1 MKKHPEEKILGIESC
16 LSQGRIFNAYNL
28 ASTARKAFPD
38 NVRIAQLYALS
49 LARLGSTEKAKNC
62 LEDLYN
68 RGHHDSETAGILGR
82 VYKDVLKK
90 SGDIKYAYLSRDTYL
105 RSFES
110 LKEYY
115 LGINASTMSYIL
127 GEKKKAEKIARQTI
141 DIIDLQK
148 EKDYWCLA
156 SLGEAYLILNDLS
169 ASTQFYK
176 KAREE
181 AHGNYGDLNS
191 TYQQICF
198 IEKYA
203 RVPVELLAIF
213 KPPGIITFSGHM
225 IDRADRKVPRFPDFA
240 AGSVKKE
247 IAIVLDE
254 LDAGIGYCS
263 AACGADILF
272 IEAMIERGAEVNVYL
287 PFCAEDFLK
296 TSVSYAGIEWEDRFF
311 AILEKTS
318 VKYITEEGYFG
329 NDSLFSF
336 LNCVIM
342 GMSIIRARLLLTEPE
357 LLVVLGSAAKHPKQ
371 GSTSELLSRW
381 PYKEKIRII
390 DPTGLNPPAAG
401 SGKHKEKAKSAEP
414 PVAGI
419 PTGVI
424 HSMQCILFA
433 EIIGPGK
440 AAEERTPYFMHDIL
454 KAVSERLKNLD
465 GKPKIFS
472 LWGDIIHAVFDG
484 AKDALE
490 FASMLMDV
498 ILGTKWGFDD
508 TEQSINIRTALHAG
522 PVFIGIDP
530 ITEKHNAYGTQ
541 VDRAACMR
549 SIAVPGCIYA
559 SEEFTALLVV
569 ETGDMYR
576 YEYVGGHDLSDDL
589 QSCEMYHLSRREDF
603 SFLIS
608 DYKRQRKLSGQKGE
622 TSQETRVIDSLQMD
636 IFSYLK
642 TDIQEKT
649 EKEEKGDSFQWLTPY
664 MTREKFR
671 KGDILFN
678 KGDIADKIYYLDKGT
693 LRLKEIN
700 VTAGRG
706 ELIGETGIFS
716 PFHTRTVSAICE
728 TDLYAFT
735 MDQEKMISLL
745 YKKPSF
751 LFDLIK
757 LSIKRFTT
765 NLIKTVDEK
774 QKIEHELKVAQAIQS
789 SMLPKNFP
797 KRDEF
802 DIYATMEPAREVGGD
817 FYDFFFV
824 DKERLCFII
833 GDVSGKG
840 VPAALFMVISK
851 TLLKIEALH
860 GMQPHEVLWR
870 VNEMLIP
877 DNEECMFVT
886 VFCAVLNTKTG
897 ELQYSNAG
905 HNPPLVTVKGRPFR
919 FMSLEKSVVLGAFPG
934 SQFTTEKITMEKDDT
949 ILLYT
954 DGVNEAMNPE
964 SKQYSNRRFE
974 NTLNQLTGKS
984 VNEILNGLREDV
996 RKFVK
1001 KASQSDDITM
1011 LAVKYIG

>member
-1 MKKHPEEKILGIESC
+1 
-16 LSQGRIFNAYNL
+16 
-28 ASTARKAFPD
+28 
-38 NVRIAQLYALS
+38 
-49 LARLGSTEKAKNC
+49 
-62 LEDLYN
+62 
-68 RGHHDSETAGILGR
+68 GR

-141 DIIDLQK
+141 DIIDRQK

-169 ASTQFYK
+169 ASIQFYK

-311 AILEKTS
+311 ATLEKTS

-424 HSMQCILFA
+424 HSMQCILFT

-454 KAVSERLKNLD
+454 QAVSERLKYLD

-472 LWGDIIHAVFDG
+472 LWGDIMHAVFDG
-484 AKDALE
+484 AKDTLE

-508 TEQSINIRTALHAG
+508 TEKSINIRTALHAG

-549 SIAVPGCIYA
+549 SI
-559 SEEFTALLVV
+559 
-569 ETGDMYR
+569 
-576 YEYVGGHDLSDDL
+576 
-589 QSCEMYHLSRREDF
+589 
-603 SFLIS
+603 
-608 DYKRQRKLSGQKGE
+608 
-622 TSQETRVIDSLQMD
+622 
-636 IFSYLK
+636 
-642 TDIQEKT
+642 
-649 EKEEKGDSFQWLTPY
+649 
-664 MTREKFR
+664 
-671 KGDILFN
+671 
-678 KGDIADKIYYLDKGT
+678 
-693 LRLKEIN
+693 
-700 VTAGRG
+700 
-706 ELIGETGIFS
+706 
-716 PFHTRTVSAICE
+716 
-728 TDLYAFT
+728 
-735 MDQEKMISLL
+735 
-745 YKKPSF
+745 
-751 LFDLIK
+751 
-757 LSIKRFTT
+757 
-765 NLIKTVDEK
+765 
-774 QKIEHELKVAQAIQS
+774 
-789 SMLPKNFP
+789 
-797 KRDEF
+797 
-802 DIYATMEPAREVGGD
+802 
-817 FYDFFFV
+817 
-824 DKERLCFII
+824 
-833 GDVSGKG
+833 
-840 VPAALFMVISK
+840 
-851 TLLKIEALH
+851 
-860 GMQPHEVLWR
+860 
-870 VNEMLIP
+870 
-877 DNEECMFVT
+877 
-886 VFCAVLNTKTG
+886 
-897 ELQYSNAG
+897 
-905 HNPPLVTVKGRPFR
+905 
-919 FMSLEKSVVLGAFPG
+919 
-934 SQFTTEKITMEKDDT
+934 
-949 ILLYT
+949 
-954 DGVNEAMNPE
+954 
-964 SKQYSNRRFE
+964 
-974 NTLNQLTGKS
+974 
-984 VNEILNGLREDV
+984 
-996 RKFVK
+996 
-1001 KASQSDDITM
+1001 
-1011 LAVKYIG
+1011 

>member
-127 GEKKKAEKIARQTI
+127 GERKKAEKIAQQTI

-148 EKDYWCLA
+148 GKDYWCLA

-169 ASTQFYK
+169 ASIQFYK

-318 VKYITEEGYFG
+318 VKYITEEGSFG

-357 LLVVLGSAAKHPKQ
+357 LLLVLGSAAKHPKQ
-371 GSTSELLSRW
+371 GSTSELFSRW
-381 PYKEKIRII
+381 PHKEKIRII

-401 SGKHKEKAKSAEP
+401 SGKHKEKAKSAELP
-414 PVAGI
+414 HAGT

-440 AAEERTPYFMHDIL
+440 ASEERTPYFMHDIL
-454 KAVSERLKNLD
+454 KAVSERLKYLD

-472 LWGDIIHAVFDG
+472 LWGNIMHAVFDG

-498 ILGTKWGFDD
+498 ISGTKN
-508 TEQSINIRTALHAG
+508 INIRAALHAG

-608 DYKRQRKLSGQKGE
+608 DYKRQRRLSGQKGE

-636 IFSYLK
+636 IFSYLE
-642 TDIQEKT
+642 TDIQEKP

-671 KGDILFN
+671 KGDTLFN

-735 MDQEKMISLL
+735 LNQEKMISLL

-789 SMLPKNFP
+789 NMLPKNFP
-797 KRDEF
+797 KSDEF

-817 FYDFFFV
+817 FYDFFFI

-840 VPAALFMVISK
+840 VPAALFMVVSK
-851 TLLKIEALH
+851 TLLRIEAMH
-860 GMQPHEVLWR
+860 VMQPHEVLWR

-886 VFCAVLNTKTG
+886 VFCAVLNIKTG

-905 HNPPLVTVKGRPFR
+905 HNPPLVAVKGRPFR
-919 FMSLEKSVVLGAFPG
+919 FMNLQKSVVLGAFPG
-934 SQFTTEKITMEKDDT
+934 SKFTTEKITMGKDDT

-1001 KASQSDDITM
+1001 KAPPSDDITM